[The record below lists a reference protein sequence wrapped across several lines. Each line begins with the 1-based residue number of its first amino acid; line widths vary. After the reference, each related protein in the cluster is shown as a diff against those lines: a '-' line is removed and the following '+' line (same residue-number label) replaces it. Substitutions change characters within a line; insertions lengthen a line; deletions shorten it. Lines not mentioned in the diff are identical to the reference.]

1 MRVTIDLDQGAE
13 IFQNIGELMR
23 LRDQQKSLLQEMA
36 MSIIHHKA
44 VLPDKTDLDKN
55 PSALVL
61 DEKGLIVLRHAFRL
75 ASNPEYRE
83 RLRHYSTVGNK
94 YKLSQEL
101 GTLAAQ
107 TITDDDW
114 KSFTVQ
120 IRIPNGK
127 LQKIT
132 LNTQHAKFI
141 IQYLVPKMFHEDVGA
156 WYKSRKLKP
165 WEENV

>member
-1 MRVTIDLDQGAE
+1 MKITIDLEQGAE
-13 IFQNIGELMR
+13 IFQSIGKLMR
-23 LRDQQKSLLQEMA
+23 LRERQKNLMQEMA

-44 VLPDKTDLDKN
+44 VLDKADPEKY

-61 DEKGLIVLRHAFRL
+61 DEKGLIVLRHVFRL

-83 RLRHYSTVGNK
+83 RLSNYSTVGKK
-94 YKLSQEL
+94 YKLTQEL

-107 TITDDDW
+107 TTTDDDW
-114 KSFTVQ
+114 ESFTVQ
-120 IRIPNGK
+120 ICIPNGK
-127 LQKIT
+127 LQEIT